1 MILRE
6 AAALATP
13 GLVVGSVLFLGFS
26 KVMKSF
32 VYQLSPA
39 DPISILSAAIFI
51 VILTLLAAWLPARRA
66 AAVDPA
72 IALRTE

>member
-6 AAALATP
+6 AAVLAIP
-13 GLVVGSVLFLGFS
+13 GLILGSALFLVFAR
-26 KVMKSF
+26 VMKSF
-32 VYQLSPA
+32 VYQLSPV
-39 DPISILSAAIFI
+39 DPISILTAAIF
-51 VILTLLAAWLPARRA
+51 VLLFTLLAAWLPARRA